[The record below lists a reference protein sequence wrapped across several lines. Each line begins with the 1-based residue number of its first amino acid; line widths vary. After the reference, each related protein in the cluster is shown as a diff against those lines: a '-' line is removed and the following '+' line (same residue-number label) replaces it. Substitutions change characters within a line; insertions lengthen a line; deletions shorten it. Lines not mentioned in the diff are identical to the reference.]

1 MFVLDPGSGALRR
14 AFASEEEGSGGDDDD
29 DDDDDE
35 PPSSSLSSQV
45 METMAPFLGL
55 TSTPVRFQFWYSL
68 QDAAAAPFALLL
80 LPW

>member
-1 MFVLDPGSGALRR
+1 VVDEEVGLSVSAL
-14 AFASEEEGSGGDDDD
+14 AGPSGGDDGDD
-29 DDDDDE
+29 DEE

-45 METMAPFLGL
+45 METMAPFLRL